1 MIKVD
6 VVNSSYVDICL
17 RYGVSI
23 IQWNDKWSQC
33 IYQFLQLN
41 WSIYRMSV

>member
-6 VVNSSYVDICL
+6 VVICCYVDICL

-23 IQWNDKWSQC
+23 LQWNDKCSQC
-33 IYQFLQLN
+33 ISVFTTKF
-41 WSIYRMSV
+41 IFYRMSV